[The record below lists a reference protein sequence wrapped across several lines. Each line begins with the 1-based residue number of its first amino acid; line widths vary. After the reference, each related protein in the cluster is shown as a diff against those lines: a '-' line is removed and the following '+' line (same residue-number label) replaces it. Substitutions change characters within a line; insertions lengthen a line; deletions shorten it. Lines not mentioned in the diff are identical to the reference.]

1 MKKMKTV
8 ALVVSLMA
16 AFMLVVGPLAG
27 CGSKKSS
34 TEVVMTT
41 TKGQQLQD
49 LDEAYKKGILTEK
62 EYEAEKKKIL
72 K

>member
-16 AFMLVVGPLAG
+16 SFLLVVGPMAG

-49 LDEAYKKGILTEK
+49 LDEAHKKGILTDK
-62 EYEAEKKKIL
+62 QYEAEKKKIL